1 MGYVEN
7 ERTIPES
14 IVCSCIFP
22 SFLLLLDTPG
32 CKCLRFG
39 QGLRI
44 IDKYTP
50 LRKEVCYSNLDLL
63 TYLFLSPGRCLVSL
77 SNRTARE
84 ELIAEDMKRLH
95 AMGYAQEL
103 FRAMGGF
110 SNFAIS
116 FTIISVLSGCL
127 TLFYLIP
134 IDGGFTVAALGWPLV
149 TVFVVIVAL
158 GMAELASA
166 YPTAGGLYYW
176 ASKLGGPG
184 WGWFTGW
191 FNLIGQV
198 AVTASIDYGLA
209 VSIDVLLNAW
219 FPSFPAKLALITG
232 IDPATQ
238 WATLAIYACVL
249 ALHALLNIF
258 GVRIVAFLNDIS
270 VWWHIIGVILI
281 GGGVVLATLLGHQFT
296 GSNFATATSAAPL
309 NSAGTL
315 FTVSQH
321 FNQTGG
327 ALGGVGG
334 FPIWYAFLLGLLLAQ
349 YTYTGYDASA
359 HMTEETVGAATRAP
373 WGVLMSVVV
382 SAVAGYAVLMGL
394 VAAVPDLAAAGGY
407 INPVLYILESR
418 LGFVLGTL
426 FFLVAIGAQF
436 FCGMSSITT
445 NSRMIYAFSRD
456 GAVPGSKVWHSLDR
470 GRTPRNAIIL
480 SVVCAFLL
488 AVPSVIS
495 DVAYIA
501 VTSIAVIG
509 LYIAYVLPILLRLF
523 AKDFKRGPWH
533 LGAWSRPIGVIAVI
547 WVIFIS
553 ILFMLP
559 TALPINA
566 QSFNYTP
573 VVVLGALVILA
584 VWWLVSARFWFKG
597 PHIQGSA
604 EELAAIEREV
614 GETVVVEE
622 VEEASAD

>member
-1 MGYVEN
+1 M
-7 ERTIPES
+7 S
-14 IVCSCIFP
+14 S
-22 SFLLLLDTPG
+22 
-32 CKCLRFG
+32 
-39 QGLRI
+39 
-44 IDKYTP
+44 
-50 LRKEVCYSNLDLL
+50 
-63 TYLFLSPGRCLVSL
+63 
-77 SNRTARE
+77 SNRSARE

-134 IDGGFTVAALGWPLV
+134 INAGFTAATIGWPLV
-149 TVFVVIVAL
+149 TIFVVIVAL

-198 AVTASIDYGLA
+198 AVTAGIDYGLA

-219 FPSFPAKLALITG
+219 FPNFPATLASVTA

-238 WATLAIYACVL
+238 WATLGIYAVVL
-249 ALHALLNIF
+249 AAHALLNIF
-258 GVRIVAFLNDIS
+258 GVRIVAFLNDVS
-270 VWWHIIGVILI
+270 VWWHIVGVILI
-281 GGGVVLATLLGHQFT
+281 GGGVVLAAMLGFQFT
-296 GSNFATATSAAPL
+296 TASHFASAVAHAAPL
-309 NSAGTL
+309 NSAHALYTPNQSFNGT
-315 FTVSQH
+315 
-321 FNQTGG
+321 
-327 ALGGVGG
+327 G

-373 WGVLMSVVV
+373 WGVVMSVVV
-382 SAVAGYAVLMGL
+382 SAFAGYAVLMGL
-394 VAAVPDLAAAGGY
+394 VAAVPDLAAAGSY
-407 INPVLYILESR
+407 INPVLFILESR

-426 FFLVAIGAQF
+426 FFLVAVVAQF

-456 GAVPGSKVWHSLDR
+456 GAVPGSRLWHSLDR

-480 SVVCAFLL
+480 SAVAAFIL

-495 DVAYIA
+495 DVAYVA

-523 AKDFKRGPWH
+523 AREFQRGPWH
-533 LGAWSRPIGVIAVI
+533 LGAWSKLIGVISVL

-553 ILFMLP
+553 VLFMLP
-559 TALPINA
+559 TATPITVQN
-566 QSFNYTP
+566 FNYTG
-573 VVVLGALVILA
+573 VVVLGALLILVI
-584 VWWLVSARFWFKG
+584 WWLASARSWFKG

-604 EELAAIEREV
+604 EKLAEIERSV
-614 GETVVVEE
+614 GETVLADGVEG
-622 VEEASAD
+622 VSAD

>member
-1 MGYVEN
+1 M
-7 ERTIPES
+7 S
-14 IVCSCIFP
+14 S
-22 SFLLLLDTPG
+22 
-32 CKCLRFG
+32 
-39 QGLRI
+39 
-44 IDKYTP
+44 
-50 LRKEVCYSNLDLL
+50 
-63 TYLFLSPGRCLVSL
+63 
-77 SNRTARE
+77 SNRSARE

-95 AMGYAQEL
+95 SMGYAQEL

-134 IDGGFTVAALGWPLV
+134 INAGFTAATIGWPLV

-198 AVTASIDYGLA
+198 AVTAGIDYGLA
-209 VSIDVLLNAW
+209 TSIDVLLNAW
-219 FPSFPAKLALITG
+219 FPNFPATLASVTA

-238 WATLAIYACVL
+238 WTTLGIYAVVL
-249 ALHALLNIF
+249 AAHALINIF
-258 GVRIVAFLNDIS
+258 GVRIVAFLNDVS
-270 VWWHIIGVILI
+270 VWWHIVGVLLI
-281 GGGVVLATLLGHQFT
+281 GGGVVLAAMLGFQFT
-296 GSNFATATSAAPL
+296 AASHFATTVVHAVPL

-315 FTVSQH
+315 YTPHQS
-321 FNQTGG
+321 FNTT
-327 ALGGVGG
+327 G

-373 WGVLMSVVV
+373 WGVIMSVVV
-382 SAVAGYAVLMGL
+382 SAFAGYAVLMGL
-394 VAAVPDLAAAGGY
+394 VAVVPDLAAAGGY
-407 INPVLYILESR
+407 INPVLFILESR

-426 FFLVAIGAQF
+426 FFLVAVVAQF

-456 GAVPGSKVWHSLDR
+456 GAVPGSRLWHSLDR
-470 GRTPRNAIIL
+470 GRTPRNAIL
-480 SVVCAFLL
+480 LAATAAFIL

-495 DVAYIA
+495 DVAYVA

-523 AKDFKRGPWH
+523 AREFQRGPWH
-533 LGAWSRPIGVIAVI
+533 LGAWSRPIGIISVL
-547 WVIFIS
+547 WVIFIAV
-553 ILFMLP
+553 LFMLP
-559 TALPINA
+559 TATPITVQN
-566 QSFNYTP
+566 FNYTGI
-573 VVVLGALVILA
+573 VVLGALLILV
-584 VWWLVSARFWFKG
+584 VWWLVSARYWFKG
-597 PHIQGSA
+597 PHIQGSV
-604 EELAAIEREV
+604 EELTKIERSV
-614 GETVVVEE
+614 GETVL
-622 VEEASAD
+622 ADGMEGVRAD